1 MTDKEKILEL
11 ITAHNKLRA
20 EMLTQSGRCSA
31 MSEWHDGSREG
42 GASRWHV
49 ATKDFKSVEESLDKA
64 LKEDNFDK
72 IIFG

>member
-11 ITAHNKLRA
+11 ISAHNKLRA

-49 ATKDFKSVEESLDKA
+49 ATKDFKSV
-64 LKEDNFDK
+64 
-72 IIFG
+72 